1 MTPEEV
7 ARQFREV
14 ERDNARRNL
23 VRVSAEGL
31 AVYGIYAE
39 SNEWPVEINGERI
52 TFEDA
57 KDAIEQLRDDHEAN
71 VRNALAS
78 YAYYL
83 KRALVID
90 DGPRKLDPA
99 AGPATGAD
107 PAGAQDV
114 DANGAPVDVVAP
126 PVVLEPPDA
135 APREPVVGWKDT
147 NPKAAFG
154 DKKVPFSTVPAP
166 VIAELGL
173 AMLEGALKYGRHN
186 YRVSGVRASTYY
198 DAAMRH
204 LTAWWEGE
212 DIDPDS
218 GLPHPVKAMACLAVL
233 RDATYMNMLN
243 DDRPPPVEAQWQGI
257 LNAAAKRLVE
267 KYPNPK
273 PPHTRKPQP

>member
-1 MTPEEV
+1 MKTGKKVRAEDVPV
-7 ARQFREV
+7 GTKVLAPSPYNTIDRLEV
-14 ERDNARRNL
+14 EIVEPHVSQTRDGTVT
-23 VRVSAEGL
+23 VRYANGG
-31 AVYGIYAE
+31 VY
-39 SNEWPVEINGERI
+39 SWPP
-52 TFEDA
+52 
-57 KDAIEQLRDDHEAN
+57 
-71 VRNALAS
+71 
-78 YAYYL
+78 YL
-83 KRALVID
+83 LEVID

-99 AGPATGAD
+99 AGPSTGAA

-114 DANGAPVDVVAP
+114 DANGTPVDVVAP
-126 PVVLEPPDA
+126 PVVLEPPAA

-233 RDATYMNMLN
+233 RDATINDMLN
-243 DDRPPPVEAQWQGI
+243 DDRPPPVGAQWQGI

-273 PPHTRKPQP
+273 QPHTRKP